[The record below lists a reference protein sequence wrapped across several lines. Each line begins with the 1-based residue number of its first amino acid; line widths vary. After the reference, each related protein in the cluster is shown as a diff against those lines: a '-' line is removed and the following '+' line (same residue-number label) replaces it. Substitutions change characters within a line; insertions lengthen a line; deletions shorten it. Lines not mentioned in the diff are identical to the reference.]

1 MNSPAPTLFEKLKL
15 FIAAGFGSGL
25 LKPAPGTWGSFAALL
40 FGMVVHHYIP
50 SFYYPLIM
58 SSLLFILLNQWT
70 APVVIKF
77 WGKDPGKMV
86 MDEWAGMLLSLG
98 ISIELFQVDNSLIP
112 SLFFTLHFAIFR
124 LFDIIKPLGINRL
137 QNFSGGFGIL
147 LDDLAAG
154 IYTSLAILLI
164 SQII

>member
-1 MNSPAPTLFEKLKL
+1 V
-15 FIAAGFGSGL
+15 FI
-25 LKPAPGTWGSFAALL
+25 
-40 FGMVVHHYIP
+40 V
-50 SFYYPLIM
+50 
-58 SSLLFILLNQWT
+58 LNQWT
-70 APVVIKF
+70 APVVIQF

-98 ISIELFQVDNSLIP
+98 ISIELLQIESSLMP
-112 SLFFTLHFAIFR
+112 SLFFTLHFALFR
-124 LFDIIKPLGINRL
+124 VFDIIKPLGINRL
-137 QNFSGGFGIL
+137 QNFSGGLGIL